1 MDVRQLSALL
11 AVSDHGTF
19 SAAADALRTVQS
31 NVSAHIARLEKELG
45 STLVDR
51 GQNRLTEEGEAVA
64 RRARR
69 ILFEFDAVKADVAA
83 LRDEVAGDVRI
94 GLIGTTARWIVPE
107 VLEIMQERFP
117 RAHLRFSEGTTGML
131 EPQLSSG
138 ALDLAITLLPLQ
150 SADVTTQLLFEED
163 MLLVV
168 DQQHPL
174 AERDRI
180 TLDELASVPL
190 LLPPVGSSARAE
202 LDDAAQ
208 RAGVS
213 LRSKAEIDGVRL
225 MASLTFDGHGP
236 AILPATALPSD
247 LLAHWRLVSVDG
259 IPRRRVGLA
268 NQRRSY
274 PSAPARAVRDV
285 LSEVVTV
292 GAELHPGLHAPTTG
306 ETS

>member
-1 MDVRQLSALL
+1 MDVRQLTALL

-19 SAAADALRTVQS
+19 SAAADALHTVQS

-51 GQNRLTEEGEAVA
+51 GQSRLTEEGEAVA

-83 LRDEVAGDVRI
+83 MRDEVAGDVRI

-107 VLEIMQERFP
+107 VLEIMHERFP
-117 RAHLRFSEGTTGML
+117 RAHLRFSEGTTAML

-150 SADVTTQLLFEED
+150 AADVSTTPLFEED

-168 DQQHPL
+168 DREHPL
-174 AERDRI
+174 AERQQI
-180 TLDELASVPL
+180 TLGELASIPL
-190 LLPPVGSSARAE
+190 LLPPAGSSARSE

-213 LRSKAEIDGVRL
+213 LTSKAEIDGVRL

-247 LLAHWRLVSVDG
+247 LLAHWKLVSVEG

-268 NQRRSY
+268 KQRRSY
-274 PSAPARAVRDV
+274 PSAPARALSDV
-285 LSEVVTV
+285 LTEVVTI
-292 GAELHPGLHAPTTG
+292 GAELHPGLHEPT
-306 ETS
+306 